1 MSYGGF
7 QIVIDYLFKDF
18 EKNIPNILANK
29 LFILEPYIL
38 NFKMFSFFLIFILN
52 EFWFFFRKIE
62 HSMQKIIIIIFEFYS
77 LKLSIKSLMYIF
89 VCFKEDEHVLL
100 FGLLRNMKC

>member
-52 EFWFFFRKIE
+52 EF
-62 HSMQKIIIIIFEFYS
+62 
-77 LKLSIKSLMYIF
+77 
-89 VCFKEDEHVLL
+89 
-100 FGLLRNMKC
+100 